1 MTATDRSIA
10 TLLIE
15 DIAEITSADA
25 LKTWGL
31 RWAEDIQAS
40 GARDK
45 IAKAYKARLDDL
57 KGGK

>member
-45 IAKAYKARLDDL
+45 IAK
-57 KGGK
+57 GVQGEVG